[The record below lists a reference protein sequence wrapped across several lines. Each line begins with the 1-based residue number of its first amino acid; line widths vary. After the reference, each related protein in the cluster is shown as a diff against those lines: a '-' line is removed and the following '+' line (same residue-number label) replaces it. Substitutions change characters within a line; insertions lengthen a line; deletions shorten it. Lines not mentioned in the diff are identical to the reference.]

1 MFWPS
6 INPSSDKQFWTPS
19 AVNPSTEEVICSVV
33 AGVFI
38 VAPPQLT
45 FHIIHPASPKD
56 IDLAVAAARN
66 AFKTTWGKNV
76 TGFQR
81 SKLIN
86 KLADLIERDAQELAE
101 LESLNNGK
109 PVRIARYAWSDQ
121 DLSSLCPIEGVKRDF
136 DIGDSV
142 QCLRYYAGWA
152 DKITGQ
158 VGLLLTNRP
167 SHLWSFRRV
176 LVQFTNAS
184 DLDH

>member
-1 MFWPS
+1 MSCP
-6 INPSSDKQFWTPS
+6 
-19 AVNPSTEEVICSVV
+19 
-33 AGVFI
+33 
-38 VAPPQLT
+38 
-45 FHIIHPASPKD
+45 PASPKD

-76 TGFQR
+76 TGFER

-109 PVRIARYAWSDQ
+109 PVRIARYVSNQ
-121 DLSSLCPIEGVKRDF
+121 DRSLSCPTESVKRDF

-158 VGLLLTNRP
+158 VGISLDRGDMAILLCFSSLY
-167 SHLWSFRRV
+167 
-176 LVQFTNAS
+176 
-184 DLDH
+184 

>member
-1 MFWPS
+1 M
-6 INPSSDKQFWTPS
+6 
-19 AVNPSTEEVICSVV
+19 
-33 AGVFI
+33 
-38 VAPPQLT
+38 
-45 FHIIHPASPKD
+45 FHIVPSASPKD
-56 IDLAVAAARN
+56 IDLAVTAARN

-109 PVRIARYAWSDQ
+109 PVRIARYVSSDQ
-121 DLSSLCPIEGVKRDF
+121 DFFPSYPIEGVKRDF

-152 DKITGQ
+152 DKISGQ
-158 VGLLLTNRP
+158 VGFPFTKYLFT
-167 SHLWSFRRV
+167 LWSFRCV
-176 LVQFTNAS
+176 SVHLTDPN
-184 DLDH
+184 DPDH